1 MSYSL
6 VYTDR
11 FNACIAE
18 YSKRDPRYLAELMET
33 VAELSK
39 RPFGNPKLQTHGMK
53 AIPGEKRFISYVGGS
68 KGRRLIW
75 SRFNRAIVL
84 LLYGEHEVE
93 EQAERLVIT
102 SQGHDGGLTIT
113 ERAAAAEVPPLRGMT
128 AEAEPG
134 QLFVAW
140 TDAELLALGF
150 ADHEVPVLRRL
161 DTDDALLELGL
172 SEKSF
177 ERAYNLLAYQDP
189 LGPAADS
196 AGEQQQEAIEQQT
209 RKLRAEERDLETRVR
224 APAAR
229 KHFLPVS
236 DEELRELLAAPVE
249 DWMVFL
255 HPDQADLVARSFT
268 GPARVRGAAGTGKT
282 VVGLHRA
289 RHLAKEHQGKVLFT
303 TYVTNLPPVFAELF
317 KRLSDVDGGRVEFTN
332 LHKVAHRLVGS
343 VDGRLEM
350 NPDAVDSAFASA
362 CSAAAVPGGALRQAG
377 LTRGYLREEIDWVIK
392 GRGLVDPDDYLALAR
407 TGRGTALSATARREA
422 WQLYEEYQAQLARRK
437 ILDFNDVINRAI
449 ELLVL
454 GRVATPYRAVVIDE
468 AQDLTQMGLQLAFAL
483 AGGGRPD
490 GLFILGDGQQAVYPG
505 GVNLL
510 QAGIDVRGRS
520 TMLKVNYRNP
530 RPVAALASR
539 LAADADIDVDD
550 GNEAE
555 GARASDG
562 AEVIRDGEEPELE
575 TFKSEDAHDAA
586 LVARIEELASRED
599 TSTGDIAVLVPTN
612 RLAQHYESLITDMG
626 LHAQKLAKYEGIP
639 NESVKV
645 GTYQRGKGLEFKRVL
660 VPRLDSE
667 GVGDAQRHGEDD
679 ATHAERLERLRRQ
692 VYVAITR
699 ARDGVWL
706 GWVDAPAPIFTRLL
720 TTTEETE
727 G

>member
-11 FNACIAE
+11 FNACIAD

-33 VAELSK
+33 IAELSK

-53 AIPGEKRFISYVGGS
+53 AVAGEKRFISYVGGS

-84 LLYGEHEVE
+84 LLYGEHEIE
-93 EQAERLVIT
+93 EEAERLVIT
-102 SQGHDGGLTIT
+102 SQGHEGGLTII
-113 ERAAAAEVPPLRGMT
+113 ERAATAAAPRQEPT
-128 AEAEPG
+128 AEEEPG

-140 TDAELLALGF
+140 TDAELRTLGF
-150 ADHEVPVLRRL
+150 AEHEVPVLRKL
-161 DTDDALLELGL
+161 DTEEELLELGL
-172 SEKSF
+172 SEASF

-189 LGPAADS
+189 LGPAAEHADDR
-196 AGEQQQEAIEQQT
+196 QQESIEAQT
-209 RKLRAEERDLETRVR
+209 RELRPEERDLEAQVR
-224 APAAR
+224 TPAAR

-255 HPDQADLVARSFT
+255 HPDQADLVTRSFS
-268 GPARVRGAAGTGKT
+268 GPARVRGSAGTGKT

-289 RHLAKEHQGKVLFT
+289 RHLATKHEGKVLFT
-303 TYVTNLPPVFAELF
+303 TYVTNLPPVFAGLF
-317 KRLSDVDGGRVEFTN
+317 KRLSGADGNRVEFTN
-332 LHKVAHRLVGS
+332 LHKVAHRLVAS

-350 NPDAVDSAFASA
+350 NPDAVDSAFAAA
-362 CSAAAVPGGALRQAG
+362 CSAAAVPDGALRQAG
-377 LTRGYLREEIDWVIK
+377 LTRRYLREEIDWVIK
-392 GRGLVDPDDYLALAR
+392 GRGLVDIDDYLSLAR
-407 TGRGTALSATARREA
+407 TGRGTALSGPARHEA
-422 WQLYEEYQAQLARRK
+422 WQLYEEYQKQLARRK
-437 ILDFNDVINRAI
+437 LLDFNDVINRAI
-449 ELLVL
+449 ELLLL

-490 GLFILGDGQQAVYPG
+490 GLFILGDGQQSVYPG

-510 QAGIDVRGRS
+510 QSGIDVRGRS

-530 RPVAALASR
+530 RPVAEFARRFAEE
-539 LAADADIDVDD
+539 ADVDD
-550 GNEAE
+550 GGEKDETSAAGETAAN
-555 GARASDG
+555 
-562 AEVIRDGEEPELE
+562 RDGEAPELE
-575 TFKSEDAHDAA
+575 AFVSIDAHDAA
-586 LVARIEELASRED
+586 LVARIEELASRDD
-599 TSTGDIAVLVPTN
+599 TSTGDIAVLVPSN

-626 LHAQKLAKYEGIP
+626 LRAQKLAKYEGIP
-639 NESVKV
+639 NDSVKV
-645 GTYQRGKGLEFKRVL
+645 GTYQRGKGLEFKRVF

-667 GVGDAQRHGEDD
+667 GLGEARRHGEDD
-679 ATHAERLERLRRQ
+679 ATHAERLARLRRQ

-706 GWVDAPAPIFTRLL
+706 GWVDAPAPTFAHAL
-720 TTTEETE
+720 TTTEETK

>member
-33 VAELSK
+33 VAELSR
-39 RPFGNPKLQTHGMK
+39 RPFGNPSLRTHDMK
-53 AIPGEKRFISYVGGS
+53 AVKGEKRFISYVGGS

-84 LLYGEHEVE
+84 LLYGEHDVE

-102 SQGHDGGLTIT
+102 HEGHDGGLTIT
-113 ERAAAAEVPPLRGMT
+113 ERAEVAAGAGGHQPAAAP
-128 AEAEPG
+128 EPG

-140 TDAELLALGF
+140 TDAELQALGF
-150 ADHEVPVLRRL
+150 ADHEIPVLRKL
-161 DTDDALLELGL
+161 DTDDELLDLGL
-172 SEKSF
+172 SDSSF
-177 ERAYNLLAYQDP
+177 ELAYNLLAYQDP
-189 LGPAADS
+189 LGPARRRADE
-196 AGEQQQEAIEQQT
+196 AQQAAIEEQT
-209 RKLRAEERDLETRVR
+209 RELRAEEREREREVT
-224 APAAR
+224 ATSAR

-255 HPDQADLVARSFT
+255 HPDQAELVARAFS

-289 RHLAKEHQGKVLFT
+289 RHLAQEYDAKVLFT
-303 TYVTNLPPVFAELF
+303 TYVRNLPPVFGALYE
-317 KRLSDVDGGRVEFTN
+317 RLTDGDSEKVEFAN
-332 LHKVAHRLVGS
+332 LHKVALRLVSS
-343 VDGRLEM
+343 VDGRLEL
-350 NPDAVDSAFASA
+350 NPDAVDSAFAAA
-362 CSAAAVPGGALRQAG
+362 CSAAKVTGGALQQLG

-392 GRGLVDPDDYLALAR
+392 GRGLVALDDYLALAR
-407 TGRGTALSATARREA
+407 TGRGTALAAPARTEA
-422 WQLYEEYQAQLARRK
+422 WALYEEYERQLSRRK
-437 ILDFNDVINRAI
+437 LLDFNDVINRTI

-490 GLFILGDGQQAVYPG
+490 GLFILGDGQQSVYPG

-520 TMLKVNYRNP
+520 TMLRVNYRNP
-530 RPVAALASR
+530 QPVADFARR
-539 LAADADIDVDD
+539 LTDPADLDDPVDEPR
-550 GNEAE
+550 GQTEPQVVRQGEA
-555 GARASDG
+555 
-562 AEVIRDGEEPELE
+562 PELE
-575 TFKSEDAHDAA
+575 SFDSPDAHDAA
-586 LVARIEELASRED
+586 MLARIEELAGHDD
-599 TSTGDIAVLVPTN
+599 TGAGDVAVLVPTN
-612 RLAQHYESLITDMG
+612 RLAQHYESLISEMG
-626 LHAQKLAKYEGIP
+626 LRTQKLAKYEGVP
-639 NESVKV
+639 NDAVKV
-645 GTYQRGKGLEFKRVL
+645 GTYQRGKGLEFKRVF

-667 GVGDAQRHGEDD
+667 GIGDTKRRGEDD
-679 ATHAERLERLRRQ
+679 PTHAERLERLRRQ

-699 ARDGVWL
+699 ARDGVWI
-706 GWVDAPAPIFTRLL
+706 GWAGSPAPLFEQVLL
-720 TTTEETE
+720 PPE
-727 G
+727 GGEA